1 MLKPGDLR
9 KSHNKEDG
17 GPVDTALTWF
27 VKILQIWK
35 ISVRGKVNHSKDW
48 DSWLVLLGHD
58 SSFMLRNGGK
68 TGVYCFFIES
78 CFSVWTELYHSAFY
92 RADDSMRDK
101 RAIQRPYS
109 MPMTE
114 PYRLLHECIWYL
126 QRQIYRPYWKQRVSS
141 PLAFVGKAGWDTD
154 AQWAGY
160 TPSSTYAQIWVLEH
174 GAKELSR

>member
-17 GPVDTALTWF
+17 CPVDTALTWF

-58 SSFMLRNGGK
+58 SSFMLRNGGNC
-68 TGVYCFFIES
+68 CFFIES

-92 RADDSMRDK
+92 RADDNMLGK
-101 RAIQRPYS
+101 RAIQRPFS
-109 MPMTE
+109 MPMAE
-114 PYRLLHECIWYL
+114 PYRLLHEYMWYL

-141 PLAFVGKAGWDTD
+141 ALAFVGKAGQDTD
-154 AQWAGY
+154 AQWAGN
-160 TPSSTYAQIWVLEH
+160 TPSYTYAQIWVLEH